1 MIVYS
6 VEMEILVRIVRFLQL
21 TDGLEVGIESRI
33 PIVAELAPKK
43 SG

>member
-21 TDGLEVGIESRI
+21 TGLEVGMESRI